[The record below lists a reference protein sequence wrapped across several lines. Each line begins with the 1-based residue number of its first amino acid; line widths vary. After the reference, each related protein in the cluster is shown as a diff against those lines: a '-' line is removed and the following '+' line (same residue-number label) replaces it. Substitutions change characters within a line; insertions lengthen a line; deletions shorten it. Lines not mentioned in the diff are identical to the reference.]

1 MLNFDFATRNL
12 RYADRACSLTVEAAG
27 IVKSEKHYPVFNIE
41 GKEYIF
47 KPISQS
53 KPFATAFFPLA
64 EAFWSQLLPQYFNVQ
79 MPQYYLAE
87 CASYHDEVPK
97 YLDTGCISENALASG
112 EHLVNLL
119 EWFNA
124 HPDPAVG
131 IANYENYCYMYYDY
145 VPIFES
151 QLFQSR
157 KDLAEQLAMQV
168 LLSILTADENYHYEN
183 VAFVCNEA
191 GEILRL
197 CPPID
202 HEFSEL
208 FAFPDDEPEFLH
220 FLLLHANAIK
230 GKLDEAE
237 MIRHP
242 EYVRRNL
249 EYIINHFP
257 GLTKSFANSLQR
269 LHADMENGTALNS
282 ILDAG
287 SPTTLPCDSNAW
299 RVGRA
304 LYHDHDP
311 EKAEKNKKYLK
322 KSSINMD
329 EFWSDRIMFLGLLS
343 KVLLD
348 VIDLPFTAS
357 YSCPAISKL

>member
-1 MLNFDFATRNL
+1 MPNFDFTTRKLYYTDRTRNL
-12 RYADRACSLTVEAAG
+12 AVEAAG
-27 IVKSEKHYPVFNIE
+27 VVKSEKHYPVFDMD
-41 GKEYIF
+41 GKDYIF

-53 KPFATAFFPLA
+53 KPFATAFFPLS
-64 EAFWSQLLPQYFNVQ
+64 EAFWSQLLPQYFGTP

-87 CASYHDEVPK
+87 CAGYHDEAPK
-97 YLDTGCISENALASG
+97 YLDTGCISENALGPG

-119 EWFNA
+119 EWFVA
-124 HPDPAVG
+124 HPDPAVD
-131 IANYENYCYMYYDY
+131 IANYENFCYMYYDY

-168 LLSILTADENYHYEN
+168 LLSILTVDENYHYEN
-183 VAFVCNEA
+183 VAFICDDT

-220 FLLLHANAIK
+220 FLLLHANAIR
-230 GKLDEAE
+230 GKPTEAGA
-237 MIRHP
+237 IRHP
-242 EYVRRNL
+242 EYIRQNL
-249 EYIINHFP
+249 EYILKHFP
-257 GLTKSFANSLQR
+257 GLSKSFADNLLR
-269 LHADMENGTALNS
+269 LRADIEDRTILNAIQS
-282 ILDAG
+282 AG
-287 SPTTLPCDSNAW
+287 GQPTTACDSNAW

-322 KSSINMD
+322 ESTIDMS
-329 EFWSDRIMFLGLLS
+329 EFWNDRLMFLGLIA
-343 KVLLD
+343 KVLYD
-348 VIDLPFTAS
+348 
-357 YSCPAISKL
+357 AITVE

>member
-1 MLNFDFATRNL
+1 MNLDFSTRNL
-12 RYADRACSLTVEAAG
+12 RYADRTRNLAIEAAG
-27 IVKSEKHYPVFNIE
+27 VVKSEKHYPVFDID

-64 EAFWSQLLPQYFNVQ
+64 EAFWSQLLPQYFGVQ

-87 CASYHDEVPK
+87 CAGYHDEAPK
-97 YLDTGCISENALASG
+97 YLDTGCISENALAPG

-124 HPDPAVG
+124 HPDPAVD

-151 QLFQSR
+151 HLFQTR
-157 KDLAEQLAMQV
+157 KDLAEQLAMQL
-168 LLSILTADENYHYEN
+168 LLSVLTADENYHYEN

-220 FLLLHANAIK
+220 FLLLHTNAIK
-230 GKLDEAE
+230 GEIDEAE
-237 MIRHP
+237 AICHP
-242 EYVRRNL
+242 KYVRQNL
-249 EYIINHFP
+249 EYILKHFP
-257 GLTKSFANSLQR
+257 GLLKSFADSLQR
-269 LHADMENGTALNS
+269 LHADIENGVILKAVQNASGAL
-282 ILDAG
+282 
-287 SPTTLPCDSNAW
+287 TTTCDSNAW

-304 LYHDHDP
+304 LYHDHDS

-322 KSSINMD
+322 ESSINMD

-348 VIDLPFTAS
+348 VIDP
-357 YSCPAISKL
+357 K

>member
-1 MLNFDFATRNL
+1 
-12 RYADRACSLTVEAAG
+12 
-27 IVKSEKHYPVFNIE
+27 
-41 GKEYIF
+41 
-47 KPISQS
+47 
-53 KPFATAFFPLA
+53 
-64 EAFWSQLLPQYFNVQ
+64 

-87 CASYHDEVPK
+87 CAGYHDEAPK
-97 YLDTGCISENALASG
+97 YLDSGCISENALAPG

-124 HPDPAVG
+124 HPDSAVD

-168 LLSILTADENYHYEN
+168 LLSVLTADENYHYEN
-183 VAFVCNEA
+183 VAFICDDT

-230 GKLDEAE
+230 GKTDEAE
-237 MIRHP
+237 AIRHP
-242 EYVRRNL
+242 EYVRQNF
-249 EYIINHFP
+249 EYILRHFP
-257 GLTKSFANSLQR
+257 GLAKSFADNLQR
-269 LHADMENGTALNS
+269 LRADIEAGTLFHS
-282 ILDAG
+282 VQG
-287 SPTTLPCDSNAW
+287 SDVSATLPCDSNAW
-299 RVGRA
+299 HVGRA

-322 KSSINMD
+322 VSVIDMS
-329 EFWSDRIMFLGLLS
+329 EFWSDRLMFLGLIS
-343 KVLLD
+343 KVLCD
-348 VIDLPFTAS
+348 TIT
-357 YSCPAISKL
+357 SK

>member
-1 MLNFDFATRNL
+1 MPNFDFAARELSYVDRTRNL
-12 RYADRACSLTVEAAG
+12 TIEAAG
-27 IVKSEKHYPVFNIE
+27 VVKSEKHYPVFVIE

-64 EAFWSQLLPQYFNVQ
+64 EAFWSQLLPQYFGVQ
-79 MPQYYLAE
+79 MPRYYLAE
-87 CASYHDEVPK
+87 CAGYHAEVPK

-119 EWFNA
+119 EWFVA
-124 HPDPAVG
+124 HPDPAVD
-131 IANYENYCYMYYDY
+131 IANYENFCYMYYDY

-168 LLSILTADENYHYEN
+168 LLPILTADENYHYEN
-183 VAFVCNEA
+183 VAFICDDA

-220 FLLLHANAIK
+220 FLFLHANAIK
-230 GKLDEAE
+230 GISDGAEA
-237 MIRHP
+237 IRHP
-242 EYVRRNL
+242 EYVRQNL
-249 EYIINHFP
+249 EYILKHFP
-257 GLTKSFANSLQR
+257 GLTKSFASSLQHLR
-269 LHADMENGTALNS
+269 ADIEDGTMLNA
-282 ILDAG
+282 IQGADGPA
-287 SPTTLPCDSNAW
+287 TLPCDSNAW

-322 KSSINMD
+322 ESAINMS
-329 EFWSDRIMFLGLLS
+329 EFWNDRLMFLGLVA
-343 KVLLD
+343 KVLLETL
-348 VIDLPFTAS
+348 I
-357 YSCPAISKL
+357 

>member
-1 MLNFDFATRNL
+1 MLNFDFAARKL
-12 RYADRACSLTVEAAG
+12 SYADRTRDLTIEAAG
-27 IVKSEKHYPVFNIE
+27 VVKSEKHYPVFDMD

-64 EAFWSQLLPQYFNVQ
+64 EAFWSQLLPQYFGVQ

-87 CASYHDEVPK
+87 CASYHAEVPK

-119 EWFNA
+119 EWFVA
-124 HPDPAVG
+124 HPDPAVD
-131 IANYENYCYMYYDY
+131 IANYENFCYMYYDY

-168 LLSILTADENYHYEN
+168 LLSILTIDENYHYEN
-183 VAFVCNEA
+183 VAFICNDA

-197 CPPID
+197 CSPID

-220 FLLLHANAIK
+220 FLLLHTNAIK
-230 GKLDEAE
+230 GKLDETE
-237 MIRHP
+237 SIRHP

-249 EYIINHFP
+249 EYILKHFL
-257 GLTKSFANSLQR
+257 GLAKSFASSLQQLR
-269 LHADMENGTALNS
+269 ADIEDGTLLIAIQGANGL
-282 ILDAG
+282 
-287 SPTTLPCDSNAW
+287 TTLPCDSNAW

-322 KSSINMD
+322 ESNIKMHT
-329 EFWSDRIMFLGLLS
+329 FWSDRLMFLGLIS

-348 VIDLPFTAS
+348 TIDAD
-357 YSCPAISKL
+357 